1 MDFSSR
7 VSIPRI
13 QCGNLT
19 SSGFLVSND
28 KVITA
33 LHAIKP
39 YLRKEI
45 EAIEVIFINEQGV
58 ETVFNAEPLLD
69 VDGWEEYEIICL
81 QLKKEVENLKFIKCI
96 DYRFYST
103 TECLTF
109 GYPAVA
115 KEKGTSIDLEIRNEF
130 KDVDIDY
137 GSNLDIKVKSDS
149 IKDYS
154 GCSGGPLL
162 YNNQAVAV
170 MLEQI
175 SESKEASR
183 LYAVSLYIYREYL
196 NLIGVPLITKKHEA
210 EYEEYILSLKYT
222 LKQQLENNLKRNIE
236 KNKINPL
243 GFSISVQPKN
253 AVKEGIS
260 FNKIL
265 EDNQSVMVLSKPGGG
280 KTYLLHMLMLEI
292 IENPQISIGKIPIYL
307 KAKEWYRGYDNTVE
321 GIRKELEYY
330 LPDINDNQIIEDLKA
345 DKYILLIDGLDEVI
359 NNKDLFIREIRR
371 VSQFEKTKIIM
382 TCRQQNYHNEFHKI
396 LTEYNL
402 KPLSDTQIQEYIEA
416 IFGENVHYG
425 YIHEL
430 KKQLKD
436 LIENPLFLYMVAHIM
451 KEMTNKVIPKNKSEL
466 YEMFI
471 SYIMQE
477 RLLKDGTYQELAFEF
492 DVKEEILMEFAYLTF
507 REKNNSIKFRDVVSS
522 RIEGQENLNLI
533 KKEILQ
539 SGVLLQERNRIEF
552 FHPSIEEYFVALK
565 LSRLPEEEILNF
577 VEINY
582 LNEGYYE
589 VFKFTAGLLRNYEQ
603 QNLILDKLETKDI
616 YLYRQCLESRFNFNN
631 SLDEIWSK
639 DFLEEY
645 FTQMRRSYLNIID
658 NFFGNIKREFYP
670 WCQGE
675 DLCNNDKVAI
685 VGALNRT
692 KLTLSIE
699 IVRNDIDEKTIIVS
713 EEVGSATMETRD
725 EQGNVISTPII
736 SFQSSNHWYF
746 DLQQTDFGLDSAR
759 EVALYVVKKQ
769 LKELLEKQR
778 LFNYESPESIVP
790 CIEYVLKNLPS
801 QYFSVR
807 DSNDELNR
815 VSLYKHP
822 AQLILKVLLYGD
834 NIFKY
839 LQLRGSYGHLNN
851 EFVSGVLMQ
860 FFKLIEEKI
869 EFKEYLLLQSD
880 VKPNKN
886 TCSSW
891 DLWSNKRIKERLK
904 QFFEFYQKAYRTL
917 IEKCFISIHRQM
929 KLYAAGPVRFEI
941 GLEKYEERYSGIS
954 IEWFPVET
962 LEETI
967 PVLKE
972 EKTKWFGNEEFGTKL
987 AKIDLEIL
995 RLNRKLVG
1003 GYSLQSSALDLYL
1016 FDDMKLRDMVYK
1028 EIKTE
1033 LKYVLGE
1040 LK

>member
-7 VSIPRI
+7 MSIPRI
-13 QCGNLT
+13 ECSNLT

-39 YLRKEI
+39 YLHKEVK
-45 EAIEVIFINEQGV
+45 AIKVIFINEQGV
-58 ETVFNAEPLLD
+58 ETVFNAVPLLD

-81 QLKKEVENLKFIKCI
+81 QLNQQVENFKIIKCI

-103 TECLTF
+103 TECLTY

-115 KEKGTSIDLEIRNEF
+115 KEKGTSIDLEIRNEY

-170 MLEQI
+170 MLEQV

-183 LYAVSLYIYREYL
+183 LCAVSLYIYREYL
-196 NLIGVPLITKKHEA
+196 NLIGVPLITKKHESD
-210 EYEEYILSLKYT
+210 YEEYILSLKHT
-222 LKQQLENNLKRNIE
+222 LQQQLENNLKRNIE
-236 KNKINPL
+236 ENKVNPL

-253 AVKEGIS
+253 SAKEDIS

-265 EDNQSVMVLSKPGGG
+265 EDDQSVMILSKPGGG
-280 KTYLLHMLMLEI
+280 KTYLLQMLMLEI

-307 KAKEWYRGYDNTVE
+307 KAKEWYRGYENIVK
-321 GIRKELEYY
+321 GLRKELEYY
-330 LPDINDNQIIEDLKA
+330 SPDINDEQIIEDLKEG
-345 DKYILLIDGLDEVI
+345 KYILLLDGLDELI
-359 NNKDLFIREIRR
+359 NDKDLFIREIRR
-371 VSQFEKTKIIM
+371 LSQFKKTKIIM
-382 TCRQQNYHNEFHKI
+382 TCRQQNYHNEFHKV

-402 KPLSDTQIQEYIEA
+402 KALSDTQIQEYIEA
-416 IFGENVHYG
+416 VFGESVHYG
-425 YIHEL
+425 FIHEL
-430 KKQLKD
+430 KKQLND
-436 LIENPLFLYMVAHIM
+436 LIENPLFLYMTAHIM
-451 KEMTNKVIPKNKSEL
+451 KEMTSKVIPKNKSEL

-477 RLLKDGTYQELAFEF
+477 RLLKDGTYLEMAFEF
-492 DVKEEILMEFAYLTF
+492 DVKEEILMEFAYLNF
-507 REKNNSIKFRDVVSS
+507 REKNNSVKLRDVICS
-522 RIEGQENLNLI
+522 RIGQENLNLI

-539 SGVLLQERNRIEF
+539 TGVLLEERNRIEF

-565 LSRLPEEEILNF
+565 LSRFPEDEIMNF

-582 LNEGYYE
+582 LSEVYYE
-589 VFKFTAGLLRNYEQ
+589 VFKFTSGLLRNYEQ

-631 SLDEIWSK
+631 RLDEIWSK
-639 DFLEEY
+639 DYLEEY
-645 FTQMRRSYLNIID
+645 FAQMRRSYLNIID

-670 WCQGE
+670 WCEGE
-675 DLCNNDKVAI
+675 DLCSNDKVAI
-685 VGALNRT
+685 VGALNRAR
-692 KLTLSIE
+692 LTLSIE
-699 IVRNDIDEKTIIVS
+699 ILRNDIDERTIIVS
-713 EEVGSATMETRD
+713 EEAGSATLESRD
-725 EQGNVISTPII
+725 EKGNVISTPII

-759 EVALYVVKKQ
+759 EFALYVVKNQ
-769 LKELLEKQR
+769 LKELLKKQR

-790 CIEYVLKNLPS
+790 CIEYVLKSLPS

-807 DSNDELNR
+807 ESNGELNR
-815 VSLYKHP
+815 VSLSKHP
-822 AQLILKVLLYGD
+822 SQLILKVLLYED

-839 LQLRGSYGHLNN
+839 VQSKGSYGRLSN
-851 EFVSGVLMQ
+851 EFVSGVLLK
-860 FFKLIEEKI
+860 FFKLIDEKI
-869 EFKEYLLLQSD
+869 EFGEYLLLQSD
-880 VKPNKN
+880 IKPNKN
-886 TCSSW
+886 TYSSW
-891 DLWSNKRIKERLK
+891 DLWSEERIKERLK
-904 QFFEFYQKAYRTL
+904 QFFKFYQKAYRTL
-917 IEKCFISIHRQM
+917 VEQCFISIHGHMR
-929 KLYAAGPVRFEI
+929 LYAAGPVRFEL
-941 GLEKYEERYSGIS
+941 GFEKYEDRYSGIS
-954 IEWFPVET
+954 IEWLPVET

-967 PVLKE
+967 PVFKE
-972 EKTKWFGNEEFGTKL
+972 EQRKWFGDEGFETTL
-987 AKIDLEIL
+987 AKIDQELL

-1003 GYSLQSSALDLYL
+1003 GHTLQSSALDSYL
-1016 FDDMKLRDMVYK
+1016 FDDIKLRDMVYE
-1028 EIKTE
+1028 EIKQE